1 MASTDD
7 HETNTK
13 FARKNN
19 ANFPILSDPD
29 GLVASRYGVKS
40 VIGFAKRWTFYIDKD
55 GRVVEIDK
63 KINLMNAGKDM
74 ESNLIALN
82 VERRKK

>member
-29 GLVASRYGVKS
+29 GLIASRYGVNS

-55 GRVVEIDK
+55 GRVVKIDK

>member
-7 HETNTK
+7 HETNTE
-13 FARKNN
+13 FAKKNN

-29 GLVASRYGVKS
+29 GLVANRYGVKS

-55 GRVVEIDK
+55 GRLVKIDK

>member
-7 HETNTK
+7 RETNTK

-55 GRVVEIDK
+55 GRVVKIDK

>member
-55 GRVVEIDK
+55 GRVVKIDK
-63 KINLMNAGKDM
+63 KINLMNAGQDM
-74 ESNLIALN
+74 ESNLIALK

>member
-19 ANFPILSDPD
+19 TNFPILSDPD

-55 GRVVEIDK
+55 GRVVKIDK

>member
-19 ANFPILSDPD
+19 ANFPILSDPG
-29 GLVASRYGVKS
+29 GLVADRYGVKS
-40 VIGFAKRWTFYIDKD
+40 VIGFAKRWTFYIGKD
-55 GRVVEIDK
+55 GRVVKIDK

-74 ESNLIALN
+74 ESNLVALN
-82 VERRKK
+82 VGRRKK

>member
-7 HETNTK
+7 RETNTK

-55 GRVVEIDK
+55 GRVVKIDK
-63 KINLMNAGKDM
+63 KINLMNAGQDM
-74 ESNLIALN
+74 ESNLIALK

>member
-19 ANFPILSDPD
+19 ANFPILSDPG

-55 GRVVEIDK
+55 GRVVKIDK
-63 KINLMNAGKDM
+63 KINLMNAGQDM

-82 VERRKK
+82 VERREK

>member
-13 FARKNN
+13 FAKKNN

-29 GLVASRYGVKS
+29 GLVASRYGVRS
-40 VIGFAKRWTFYIDKD
+40 MLGFAKRWTFYIDKD
-55 GRVVEIDK
+55 GRLVKVDK
-63 KINLMNAGKDM
+63 KINLMNAGEDIAA
-74 ESNLIALN
+74 NLIALN
-82 VERRKK
+82 VERRKR